1 MSDER
6 SNQVTGTGSLQ
17 AYLLLTITVFL
28 WAVGVVIARA
38 VHEEIPLI
46 GLSFWRWLLAGFLLL
61 PFVGRELSQKWDS
74 VRRHLGLLIIQ
85 GILIVGSGA
94 LLFYALNYTT
104 VINATLVNA
113 TQPVLTVSL
122 AWIFLGDRLRPAQ
135 LAGIL
140 CAILGVGIMVTRAD
154 WQVVVTMG
162 LNPGDLLVILAI
174 IGYAFYAVN
183 IRRMPHDLSTF
194 ASLSVI
200 LIVGSLFLLPFYLA
214 ETVLIKPLS
223 FDLFTVGIVF
233 VLAIIV
239 SIMAMG
245 MWNYA
250 NHIVGPTRAA
260 VFVNLLPV
268 YGSILAIFFL
278 GEHLYL
284 YHLLGAVLV
293 CSGIFLVVRK

>member
-1 MSDER
+1 MNSDQNRQTDGMSHP
-6 SNQVTGTGSLQ
+6 L
-17 AYLLLTITVFL
+17 AYCMITITVFL

-61 PFVGRELSQKWDS
+61 PFVGGELLQKLDS
-74 VRRHLGLLIIQ
+74 VRRHLRLLTIQ

-113 TQPVLTVSL
+113 TQPVITVSL

-140 CAILGVGIMVTRAD
+140 SAILGVGIMVTRAD
-154 WQVVVTMG
+154 WQVVMTMG

-183 IRRMPHDLSTF
+183 IRRMPRDLSTF

-214 ETVLIKPLS
+214 ETVLIKPMS
-223 FDLFTVGIVF
+223 FDLLTVGMVF

-239 SIMAMG
+239 SILAMG

-268 YGSILAIFFL
+268 YGSILAILFL

-284 YHLLGAVLV
+284 YHLLGALLV